1 MTAAD
6 PNEHPSCLT
15 ADVLECLP
23 GVRHGFFKR
32 TGGVSSGIYTSLNV
46 GFGSDDA
53 PENVAENRRR
63 AMAAL
68 DLPAEALNTVHQEH
82 GCTVTR
88 ADACWPRERA
98 PRADALVTNRP
109 GIALGILTADCAPV
123 LLADGEKGIIGAAH
137 AGWRGALAGVLRR

>member
-53 PENVAENRRR
+53 PEHVAENRRR

-68 DLPAEALNTVHQEH
+68 DLPAEALNNVHQAH
-82 GCTVTR
+82 GRPEERRVGKACVSTCRSRWTR
-88 ADACWPRERA
+88 
-98 PRADALVTNRP
+98 
-109 GIALGILTADCAPV
+109 
-123 LLADGEKGIIGAAH
+123 II
-137 AGWRGALAGVLRR
+137 